1 MPDPLGGVRVA
12 RGAAL
17 LAAGLMVL
25 PAAAQETREA
35 MAAECTGANAV
46 LALLCLE
53 SVLALE
59 AARGTVGLAAAQG
72 TPVPGSTSTLGRR
85 LGTSPRLALSL
96 RGALTRASMPDPR
109 SGEAPAR
116 ERSFWVPA
124 VEGGF
129 TLGVLDGFSVL
140 PTVGGIL
147 SLDLLGS
154 VGVAPLSEDEGFDGS
169 TQWFGYGA
177 RLGLLRES
185 FTLPGVSVSAQRHH
199 LTDIQRGTPADRARA
214 VFDPTVTSLRATVG
228 KDFLAF
234 GILGGWGWERY
245 GGRSAVAVERSSGV
259 LPIETV
265 TGSAES
271 DDFESDRV
279 LFFGG
284 ISYTFLVLQLAAEG
298 GFATGWD
305 DVPGRST
312 AGYDPTG
319 GTIFGSVSG
328 RLTF

>member
-1 MPDPLGGVRVA
+1 M
-12 RGAAL
+12 

-46 LALLCLE
+46 LAPLCLE
-53 SVLALE
+53 SVLVLE
-59 AARGTVGLAAAQG
+59 AARGAVGLAAAQG

-185 FTLPGVSVSAQRHH
+185 FTMPGVSVSAQRRH
-199 LTDIQRGTPADRARA
+199 LTDIQWDTPADRASAVFDLTDRARA
-214 VFDPTVTSLRATVG
+214 VFDPTVTSFRATVG

-234 GILGGWGWERY
+234 GILGGWGWEWY
-245 GGRSAVAVERSSGV
+245 GGRSAVAVERSSSV
-259 LPIETV
+259 LRIAAF

-298 GFATGWD
+298 GFTTGWD
-305 DVPGRST
+305 DVPGRSQ

-319 GTIFGSVSG
+319 GTIFGSISG